1 MRLIIDNNILF
12 SLLKPDSFNSYLFDT
27 FIVGC
32 YAPKFILDE
41 FKNHE
46 DECRLKSKLSKDDF
60 EKQKQKV
67 IDRITILEVIN
78 KEFLLKA
85 ENSCSDEDDEPYIA
99 LGLQL
104 NMSIWSNNKHLKE
117 QNLVDVFTTADLV
130 KLLN

>member
-27 FIVGC
+27 FVVGC
-32 YAPKFILDE
+32 YAPRFILDE

-67 IDRITILEVIN
+67 IDRITILEEID
-78 KEFLLKA
+78 EAFLLKA
-85 ENSCSDEDDEPYIA
+85 EDSCPDEDDEPYIA

-104 NMSIWSNNKHLKE
+104 NMPIWSNDKHLK
-117 QNLVDVFTTADLV
+117 QQSLVNVFTTTELIE
-130 KLLN
+130 LLS